1 LREQKI
7 DVGALDGKDYF
18 KSESCEINYDDS
30 RRNYSFASSIS
41 NYPKVFNASLREV
54 NPDDLKDS
62 LRSLSQ
68 YSKDNIK
75 GRQAS

>member
-1 LREQKI
+1 VTEQKI
-7 DVGALDGKDYF
+7 DVGALNGKDYF
-18 KSESCEINYDDS
+18 KSESCEINIDDS
-30 RRNYSFASSIS
+30 LEKHSFASSVS
-41 NYPKVFNASLREV
+41 NDPKEFDANVREV
-54 NPDDLKDS
+54 NPEDLKDS